1 MRYGKN
7 ILILALAIGL
17 FLFFYIRYVNK
28 ERKESIELLLS
39 QPRTGDIYK
48 IRYTD
53 YGNNRTVRYFRVAE
67 VAKDE
72 VTFYRGRLSA
82 WNVSDVFLN
91 EFDLNRIETF
101 SNNDL
106 KLLGKGLY
114 NSDEMRKAELVEI
127 ERKPGT
133 PPPNSL

>member
-1 MRYGKN
+1 LRYGKN

-28 ERKESIELLLS
+28 ERKQSIALLLN

-53 YGNNRTVRYFRVAE
+53 YNNNRTVRYFRVAE
-67 VAKDE
+67 VTKDE
-72 VTFYRGRLSA
+72 VIFYRGKLSA

-101 SNNDL
+101 SNDDL

-127 ERKPGT
+127 ERKIGT

>member
-28 ERKESIELLLS
+28 ERKQSIALLLN

-53 YGNNRTVRYFRVAE
+53 YNNNRTVRYFRVAE
-67 VAKDE
+67 VTKDE
-72 VTFYRGRLSA
+72 VIFYRGKLSA

-101 SNNDL
+101 SNDDL

-114 NSDEMRKAELVEI
+114 NS
-127 ERKPGT
+127 
-133 PPPNSL
+133 